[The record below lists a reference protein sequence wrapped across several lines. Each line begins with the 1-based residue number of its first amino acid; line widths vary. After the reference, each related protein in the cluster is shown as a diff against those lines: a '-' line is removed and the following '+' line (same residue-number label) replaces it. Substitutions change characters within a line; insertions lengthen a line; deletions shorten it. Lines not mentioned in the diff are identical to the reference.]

1 MSATVLTS
9 CVNNWLDLEP
19 ADGVEEK
26 EGITNSD
33 NMGTAVAGLYAGL
46 KGNSTLI
53 DYYGANMFL
62 YGDVHADDMQSN
74 ELAGTNSNRASFYY
88 LMQYTTGTAFSA
100 NAIWQSPYI
109 VMGRANRI
117 IAAADGQLEDKDKA
131 AATIANYKNQAL
143 VLRAMALFDM
153 ARIYGKTY
161 TEDNGASLGVPF
173 TENVVSAADIA
184 TCQLP
189 RLTVKENYE
198 QVLKDLT
205 AAINSNALT
214 EDKDQGYINVWAA
227 KTLLARVYLTMGE
240 WEKALNVS
248 ENIINNSPYQL

>member
-1 MSATVLTS
+1 
-9 CVNNWLDLEP
+9 
-19 ADGVEEK
+19 
-26 EGITNSD
+26 
-33 NMGTAVAGLYAGL
+33 
-46 KGNSTLI
+46 
-53 DYYGANMFL
+53 
-62 YGDVHADDMQSN
+62 
-74 ELAGTNSNRASFYY
+74 
-88 LMQYTTGTAFSA
+88 MQYTTGTAFSG

-117 IAAADGQLEDKDKA
+117 IAAADGQLEDKDEA
-131 AATIANYKNQAL
+131 AATIANYKSQAL

-173 TENVVSAADIA
+173 TESVVSAADIA

-214 EDKDQGYINVWAA
+214 EEKDQGYINVWAA

-240 WEKALNVS
+240 WDKALNVS
-248 ENIINNSPYQL
+248 EDIIRNSPYQLWTKDQ